1 MKRRKPKYRVLLVE
15 DDELNLELLQTVLE
29 GAAFAVL
36 PASAAPAG
44 IELARREQPDAIL
57 MDVQM
62 PEMDGLEA
70 TRALRADPTTCRIP
84 VIAVTAHVKP
94 EDRARCLQA
103 GCALYLPKPVDT
115 RALPEQVE
123 QVIVAAG
130 GRPARRA
137 PAGTGRQRVHATP
150 PALPAVAAPAH
161 DPAVAKLEAT
171 EVAPAL
177 EAVTGTSVPEAPT
190 GTAELAAPPGA
201 VELESPPDPVAF
213 ESPPDSVGLE
223 SPPDPVGLESPTG
236 VKRDSSPGTAE
247 QGAE

>member
-1 MKRRKPKYRVLLVE
+1 MKRRKPKYTVLLVE

-70 TRALRADPTTCRIP
+70 TRALRADPATCRIP

-94 EDRARCLQA
+94 EDRARCLEA

-123 QVIVAAG
+123 EVIVAAG
-130 GRPARRA
+130 GRPAR
-137 PAGTGRQRVHATP
+137 
-150 PALPAVAAPAH
+150 VAAGSGRPRFQREPPELRGGTH
-161 DPAVAKLEAT
+161 DPALAKVESLPGA
-171 EVAPAL
+171 ADRGSPRG
-177 EAVTGTSVPEAPT
+177 AVEPES
-190 GTAELAAPPGA
+190 PPSGGDPESPQRA
-201 VELESPPDPVAF
+201 VELESPPDA
-213 ESPPDSVGLE
+213 
-223 SPPDPVGLESPTG
+223 
-236 VKRDSSPGTAE
+236 AE
-247 QGAE
+247 REAE

>member
-137 PAGTGRQRVHATP
+137 QASTGRQ
-150 PALPAVAAPAH
+150 PAH
-161 DPAVAKLEAT
+161 PTPSV
-171 EVAPAL
+171 L
-177 EAVTGTSVPEAPT
+177 EAVTGTAMPEAP
-190 GTAELAAPPGA
+190 TAELAAPPGA
-201 VELESPPDPVAF
+201 TEF
-213 ESPPDSVGLE
+213 ESTSNPGLE
-223 SPPDPVGLESPTG
+223 SPPGPPSLGSPPE
-236 VKRDSSPGTAE
+236 R
-247 QGAE
+247 GAE

>member
-1 MKRRKPKYRVLLVE
+1 
-15 DDELNLELLQTVLE
+15 ELLQTVLE
-29 GAAFAVL
+29 SAAFAVL

-103 GCALYLPKPVDT
+103 GCALYPPKPVDT

-130 GRPARRA
+130 GRPARRDSAGSGRHRAHAAPPAREAETGTALPDA
-137 PAGTGRQRVHATP
+137 PAG
-150 PALPAVAAPAH
+150 AA
-161 DPAVAKLEAT
+161 E
-171 EVAPAL
+171 
-177 EAVTGTSVPEAPT
+177 PE
-190 GTAELAAPPGA
+190 
-201 VELESPPDPVAF
+201 
-213 ESPPDSVGLE
+213 
-223 SPPDPVGLESPTG
+223 
-236 VKRDSSPGTAE
+236 
-247 QGAE
+247 

>member
-29 GAAFAVL
+29 GAAFVVL

-123 QVIVAAG
+123 QVIIAAG

-137 PAGTGRQRVHATP
+137 PAGIGRQRAYATP
-150 PALPAVAAPAH
+150 PALPAGTAPAH
-161 DPAVAKLEAT
+161 DPSVAKLEPT
-171 EVAPAL
+171 EVAPTL
-177 EAVTGTSVPEAPT
+177 EAVPGTAVPEAPMGPAEFAAQP
-190 GTAELAAPPGA
+190 GT
-201 VELESPPDPVAF
+201 VEF
-213 ESPPDSVGLE
+213 E
-223 SPPDPVGLESPTG
+223 SPPDPVGLESPSDPVAFESPPG
-236 VKRDSSPGTAE
+236 APKRESSPGAAE